1 MPRASPYLRLTFS
14 RHLNRCLALNTSLYA
29 ISSYH
34 SQFRPSSGTL
44 HVFAYGDSVLRV
56 GPNKG
61 HVSIEVYE
69 QKQALQLKPQEGAA
83 VIQAGLALCPK
94 VLL

>member
-1 MPRASPYLRLTFS
+1 M
-14 RHLNRCLALNTSLYA
+14 
-29 ISSYH
+29 
-34 SQFRPSSGTL
+34 
-44 HVFAYGDSVLRV
+44 FAYADSVLRV